1 MDDSAERDR
10 LIPDRRQSP
19 RHPATRLPSLR
30 ASILAGPD
38 VQVINVSRRG
48 LLVESDVRLVPWAGV
63 CLHITSDDQI
73 YTVGGRIVRV
83 DAALVGGRLKYRAG
97 VLLDKDF
104 AIFDLSTEQSV
115 LASVL
120 DTSGDTASSPERQ
133 PEIESE
139 PGAST
144 VTTRQDVPRPRAE
157 ASQRPEAFE
166 KLQVAVAV
174 SETYQKRTAESH
186 AAERARWDA
195 ERRAL
200 ETRLRDAERQAD
212 ELSRHLAAAREA
224 EQRLAREHQE
234 ERTKL
239 EAALHALQQQLS
251 ELEGHQ
257 AALIATSTQHLK
269 TYEQE
274 REDWA
279 TQTSRLST
287 QLEQTEAWCTD
298 QQDLLYNIRQEMSRV
313 FALMTRVRPR
323 PTLEPAESPA
333 IEANTTIID
342 T

>member
-1 MDDSAERDR
+1 
-10 LIPDRRQSP
+10 
-19 RHPATRLPSLR
+19 
-30 ASILAGPD
+30 
-38 VQVINVSRRG
+38 
-48 LLVESDVRLVPWAGV
+48 VPGAGV
-63 CLHITSDDQI
+63 CLHITSDDQV

-97 VLLDKDF
+97 LMLDRDF
-104 AIFDLSTEQSV
+104 VIFDLSSEQSV
-115 LASVL
+115 VASVL
-120 DTSGDTASSPERQ
+120 DTSGDTASSPELQ
-133 PEIESE
+133 PEIGSE
-139 PGAST
+139 PGAPT
-144 VTTRQDVPRPRAE
+144 VATRPDVPPPRTE
-157 ASQRPEAFE
+157 ASQHPEAFA
-166 KLQVAVAV
+166 KLQEAVAI

-212 ELSRHLAAAREA
+212 ESSRHLAAAREA

-234 ERTKL
+234 ERTTL

-279 TQTSRLST
+279 TRTSRLST
-287 QLEQTEAWCTD
+287 QLEKTEAWCTD
-298 QQDLLYNIRQEMSRV
+298 QQDLLYNMRQEMTRV

-323 PTLEPAESPA
+323 PTREPAESPA
-333 IEANTTIID
+333 IETKTSIID
-342 T
+342 A